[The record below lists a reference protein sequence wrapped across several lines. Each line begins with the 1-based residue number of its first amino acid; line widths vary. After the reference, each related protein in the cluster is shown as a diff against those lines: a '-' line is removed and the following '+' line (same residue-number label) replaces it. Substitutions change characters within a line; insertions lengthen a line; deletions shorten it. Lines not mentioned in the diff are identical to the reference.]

1 VRLGFHVSIAGG
13 FAQVKDRAL
22 AVGCES
28 IQLFSSN
35 PRGWQVAR
43 LDDDDVARFR
53 ADMALAGITPVF
65 CHVPYLP
72 NLAAGPGAARK
83 RSVQAIVTQ
92 MDRCA
97 RLGIDYLVCH
107 VGRALGTAEEKALAR
122 VAANVDAVLAK
133 ARNRVMLLIENT
145 AGMGSEVGYR
155 FDQIAGIIGRIGER
169 SRVGVMLDTAHSFEA
184 GYDWR
189 TKAAVDANL
198 REFDRTIGIARL
210 HGLHLND
217 SKTEFGSRVDRHWH
231 IGQGRIG
238 KAGFRLLVNH
248 PLLRKLPGIME
259 TPRASA
265 KDDIRNMMVIR
276 SLVA

>member
-13 FAQVKDRAL
+13 FARVKERAVE
-22 AVGCES
+22 VGCES
-28 IQLFSSN
+28 MQLFSSN
-35 PRGWQVAR
+35 PRGWQVAK
-43 LDDDDVARFR
+43 LDDDDVAAFR
-53 ADMALAGITPVF
+53 QDMAAAGIAPIF

-72 NLAAGPGAARK
+72 NLAAGPGLARK
-83 RSVQAIVTQ
+83 RSVQAVVTQ
-92 MDRCA
+92 MDRCE

-107 VGRALGTAEEKALAR
+107 VGKALGAAEETAVAQ
-122 VAANVDAVLAK
+122 VAANVNAVLER
-133 ARNRVMLLIENT
+133 ARNRVLLLLENT

-155 FDQIAGIIGRIGER
+155 FEQIAAIIDRVDER

-189 TKAAVDANL
+189 AKAAVDANL

-217 SKTEFGSRVDRHWH
+217 SRTEFGSRVDRHWH
-231 IGQGRIG
+231 IGQGHIG
-238 KAGFRLLVNH
+238 KPGFRLIVNH
-248 PLLRKLPGIME
+248 PLLRNLAGIME

-265 KDDIRNMMVIR
+265 QDDIRNMKVMR
-276 SLVA
+276 SLTR